1 MNRICLQKLYY
12 EIQQSKQYS
21 YLTRYYRYAEM
32 LISQSNKE
40 EFIEMCDAIN
50 EDDKEVVF
58 KFRDSDQVD
67 LNRMKECATH
77 TLLKIALCKKKEL
90 YDQL

>member
-32 LISQSNKE
+32 LISPSNKE
-40 EFIEMCDAIN
+40 EFIDMCV
-50 EDDKEVVF
+50 KRGV
-58 KFRDSDQVD
+58 
-67 LNRMKECATH
+67 
-77 TLLKIALCKKKEL
+77 KIGS
-90 YDQL
+90 